1 MPLIPRAERRSP
13 AARISYLIIYIILL
27 AGSVT
32 MIYPMLIMLSSSV
45 SSGVDYEQYNV
56 LPKYVWH
63 QDDLWRKY
71 LGLKYGEDFSGFKFR
86 HEVSESGSDFRYY
99 RGSLDETPITEGVTQ
114 RVADWHAFRKQLPLD
129 KVDVYFTDKYRMGP
143 VQVAFQ
149 KWLMGKYSS
158 VQAFNQNFTPPLSYR
173 TFSELDVF
181 QEGLSGHNWVTVSA
195 LSKALWLEFK
205 ATLNPNQLKALSI
218 TEIYQKF
225 LNDEWGTV
233 EHYNREAGTAYASFR
248 DIEFTPKPPANNRER
263 ELWMSFT
270 HKVYPMRHATV
281 QGEHLEAFKASIL
294 AEDEISGDPSA
305 FNRVMAQSH
314 RQAPENLDYFSE
326 LEWSARMPDDDML
339 ARYWTHYVDSLP
351 VNQVEYYHLNGA
363 FREWLMDKHGTQID
377 DINAAYGTTF
387 SSLADIRP
395 PSREADLL
403 EFRSKQS
410 YYRRY
415 FLTSNYSRVISYIFS
430 NGYALRNTL
439 VLVFFW
445 VLASLTVQ
453 PMAAYALSRFNLSYA
468 NQILLFLI
476 AVMSFPQAV
485 TMIPNF
491 LLIKKLGLLNTY
503 AALVLPNLVQG
514 MGIFLLKGYF
524 DSLPKELYEAG
535 MIDGATEFQMFRTIT
550 LPMAKPILA
559 VIALGSFTAA
569 YASFMWAFLI
579 CQDES
584 MWTLMVFLYQFKQIA
599 PPHMHMAALS
609 LAGIPTLIV
618 FIFAQRVIMRGI
630 AVPVMK

>member
-1 MPLIPRAERRSP
+1 
-13 AARISYLIIYIILL
+13 
-27 AGSVT
+27 
-32 MIYPMLIMLSSSV
+32 
-45 SSGVDYEQYNV
+45 
-56 LPKYVWH
+56 
-63 QDDLWRKY
+63 
-71 LGLKYGEDFSGFKFR
+71 
-86 HEVSESGSDFRYY
+86 
-99 RGSLDETPITEGVTQ
+99 
-114 RVADWHAFRKQLPLD
+114 
-129 KVDVYFTDKYRMGP
+129 
-143 VQVAFQ
+143 
-149 KWLMGKYSS
+149 
-158 VQAFNQNFTPPLSYR
+158 
-173 TFSELDVF
+173 
-181 QEGLSGHNWVTVSA
+181 
-195 LSKALWLEFK
+195 
-205 ATLNPNQLKALSI
+205 
-218 TEIYQKF
+218 
-225 LNDEWGTV
+225 
-233 EHYNREAGTAYASFR
+233 
-248 DIEFTPKPPANNRER
+248 
-263 ELWMSFT
+263 
-270 HKVYPMRHATV
+270 
-281 QGEHLEAFKASIL
+281 
-294 AEDEISGDPSA
+294 
-305 FNRVMAQSH
+305 
-314 RQAPENLDYFSE
+314 
-326 LEWSARMPDDDML
+326 ML
-339 ARYWTHYVDSLP
+339 ARYWTHFVDSLP
-351 VNQVEYYHLNGA
+351 VEQVEYYHMYGA
-363 FREWLMDKHGTQID
+363 FRQFLIGEYGPGID
-377 DINAAYGTTF
+377 AVNAAYGTAF
-387 SSLADIRP
+387 SSFADIRP
-395 PSREADLL
+395 PFKQADLL

-410 YYRRY
+410 HYRRY
-415 FLTSNYSRVISYIFS
+415 FLTSNYARVLGYIFS

-453 PMAAYALSRFNLSYA
+453 PMAAYALSRFKLSYA
-468 NQILLFLI
+468 NQILLFLV

-535 MIDGATEFQMFRTIT
+535 MIDGASEFQMFRTIT

-609 LAGIPTLIV
+609 LAGLPTLIV

>member
-1 MPLIPRAERRSP
+1 MPLIPRAERRSA
-13 AARISYLIIYIILL
+13 AARLSYLVIYIILL

-45 SSGVDYEQYNV
+45 SSDVDYEQYNV
-56 LPKYVWH
+56 VPKYVWN

-71 LGLKYGEDFSGFKFR
+71 LGLKYGDDFSGFKFR
-86 HEVSESGSDFRYY
+86 HQVAESGSDFRYY
-99 RGSLDETPITEGVTQ
+99 RGVLDITPITEGMTQ
-114 RVADWHAFRKQLPLD
+114 RVADWNAFRKQLPLD
-129 KVDVYFTDKYRMGP
+129 KVGVYFTDKYRMGP
-143 VQVAFQ
+143 AQVAFQ
-149 KWLMGKYSS
+149 QWLDSKHDS
-158 VQAFNQNFTPPLSYR
+158 VQAYNQRFTPPLSYK
-173 TFSELDVF
+173 TFSEIDIF
-181 QEGLSGHNWVTVSA
+181 QEGLSGHNWVTVA
-195 LSKALWLEFK
+195 ARSKATWLEFK
-205 ATLNPNQLKALSI
+205 ATLNPHQLKALSI

-225 LNDEWGTV
+225 LDDELGTI
-233 EHYNREAGTAYASFR
+233 ERYNREAGTAYSAFR
-248 DIEFTPKPPANNRER
+248 DIEFSPEPPDNARER
-263 ELWMSFT
+263 ALWMTFT

-281 QGEHLEAFKASIL
+281 RGDHLEDFKASIL
-294 AEDEISGDPSA
+294 AEDEIARAPA
-305 FNRVMAQSH
+305 TFNRVIAQSH
-314 RQAPENLDYFSE
+314 GRSTEPRDYFGE
-326 LEWSARMPDDDML
+326 LAWSSTMPADDML
-339 ARYWTHYVDSLP
+339 ARYWTHFVDSLP
-351 VNQVEYYHLNGA
+351 VEQVEYYHMYGA
-363 FREWLMDKHGTQID
+363 FRQFLIGEYGPGID
-377 DINAAYGTTF
+377 AVNAAYGTAF
-387 SSLADIRP
+387 SSFADIRP
-395 PSREADLL
+395 PFKQADLL

-410 YYRRY
+410 HYRRY
-415 FLTSNYSRVISYIFS
+415 FLTSNYARVLGYIFS

-453 PMAAYALSRFNLSYA
+453 PMAAYALSRFKLSYA
-468 NQILLFLI
+468 NQILLFLV

-535 MIDGATEFQMFRTIT
+535 MIDGASEFQMFRTIT

-609 LAGIPTLIV
+609 LAGLPTLIV